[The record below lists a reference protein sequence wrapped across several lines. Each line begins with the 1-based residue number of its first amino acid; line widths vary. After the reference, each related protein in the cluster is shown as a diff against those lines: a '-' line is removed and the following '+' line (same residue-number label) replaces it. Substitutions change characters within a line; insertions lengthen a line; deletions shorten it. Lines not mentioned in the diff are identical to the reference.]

1 MNGWGDVHHNS
12 VPRRTGLWAS
22 WPNLVR
28 MEQPS
33 RFNLARLWNDYG
45 MRLLRYG
52 GVTVVT
58 TVVGLTALYIGLAQ
72 FGWHRLLANLFS
84 VVMSTPFAYYLNRQY
99 VWERASGNHSVSREV
114 GPFWIMTFIGAIVST
129 SAVFLVGLVTDSNA
143 LLLLTQLCAFGGL
156 WLVKFAF
163 LEKYLWPDDAEE
175 LAPESLSDA
184 A

>member
-1 MNGWGDVHHNS
+1 
-12 VPRRTGLWAS
+12 
-22 WPNLVR
+22 

-58 TVVGLTALYIGLAQ
+58 TLVGLTTLFVVLRNFDWPPAY
-72 FGWHRLLANLFS
+72 ANLVS
-84 VVMSTPFAYYLNRQY
+84 VFMSTPFAYYLNRHY
-99 VWERASGNHSVSREV
+99 VWGRSSGNHSVSKEV

-129 SAVFLVGLVTDSNA
+129 AAVWVAGLLTDVTL
-143 LLLLTQLCAFGGL
+143 LLLLTQLAAFGGL

-163 LEKYLWPDDAEE
+163 LEKYLWSDEE
-175 LAPESLSDA
+175 ERVSEPLSDA